1 MALRQAVKA
10 YEHSSRTL
18 ALLLV
23 PYMPLGARRPSFFFA
38 RDWQA
43 CSFHC
48 LQTAGPLLV
57 ARLLRSIAARFCCL
71 KLQADLWQLQ
81 CKAAMRALILLALH
95 AVAAFDYKSI
105 SVNAPRRVVTQD
117 DIDAKF
123 EEVDKPYALYPVDGP
138 AEEGLC
144 VLAEISLTS
153 PGFSWKRDNYIVELL
168 DDQAEPFAAISL
180 EICDAGMKAGGRH
193 EFSFPVNIDMR
204 AALLPE
210 FGDLEQGTTCS
221 CRVAVRRVVDK
232 QLVRTRRLLQYAV
245 AASALPPT
253 PSPQR
258 RTIGRPRKRRRSSA
272 TACARVRS
280 WTPRLSP
287 PHCSRPRPKKSS
299 GRTGEQ
305 SSHATSLLTRT
316 PCPRSC

>member
-210 FGDLEQGTTCS
+210 FGDLEQGTTCECKIS
-221 CRVAVRRVVDK
+221 VKRVVDK
-232 QLVRTRRLLQYAV
+232 QLDYRTPDEKKAIIGDRMRARAVKDSEAVADCVESTSALGYRLRGRPKFDFHTGCRRTDPDRGPGRARRRLAR
-245 AASALPPT
+245 S
-253 PSPQR
+253 R
-258 RTIGRPRKRRRSSA
+258 RARRVS
-272 TACARVRS
+272 
-280 WTPRLSP
+280 
-287 PHCSRPRPKKSS
+287 
-299 GRTGEQ
+299 
-305 SSHATSLLTRT
+305 
-316 PCPRSC
+316 

>member
-1 MALRQAVKA
+1 MRVL
-10 YEHSSRTL
+10 STL
-18 ALLLV
+18 
-23 PYMPLGARRPSFFFA
+23 LGAS
-38 RDWQA
+38 
-43 CSFHC
+43 
-48 LQTAGPLLV
+48 V
-57 ARLLRSIAARFCCL
+57 I
-71 KLQADLWQLQ
+71 
-81 CKAAMRALILLALH
+81 
-95 AVAAFDYKSI
+95 AFDYKSI
-105 SVNAPRRVVTQD
+105 SINAPRRIVTQD

-153 PGFSWKRDNYIVELL
+153 PDFSWKRDNYIVELL
-168 DDQAEPFAAISL
+168 DDQAEPFAAVSTG
-180 EICDAGMKAGGRH
+180 ICDASVCAGEKI
-193 EFSFPVNIDMR
+193 EFSFAVDLDMR

-210 FGDLEQGTTCS
+210 FGDLEQGTTCA

-232 QLVRTRRLLQYAV
+232 QLVRN
-245 AASALPPT
+245 AASLAIRRRSDVRATPT

-258 RTIGRPRKRRRSSA
+258 RTIGRPTKRRRSSA
-272 TACARVRS
+272 TACGRAQS

-305 SSHATSLLTRT
+305 SSRATSLLTRT
-316 PCPRSC
+316 PCPRF